1 MLKHFRF
8 ILVSSLVF
16 FIFVSGCNFSEK
28 ASTLK
33 DDLINITKDQ
43 IALQLENS
51 LNEQFPG
58 VQVNAPDVMTQD
70 GQVNWDQLKQSELG
84 NYVFYSIGN
93 YDFRAVLSG
102 DGTFR
107 VERINNSSGDT
118 YAYAEF
124 KVEMADGKLKV
135 SGK

>member
-8 ILVSSLVF
+8 TLF
-16 FIFVSGCNFSEK
+16 FTLSFIIFISGCNFSEK

-51 LNEQFPG
+51 LIEQFPG
-58 VQVNAPDVMTQD
+58 IQVNSPDIMTQD
-70 GQVNWDQLKQSELG
+70 GKVNWDQLKKSELG
-84 NYVFYSIGN
+84 NYVFYSIGD

-107 VERINNSSGDT
+107 VERINNSSGDKF
-118 YAYAEF
+118 AYAEF
-124 KVEMADGKLKV
+124 KVDMVDGKLQVTAK
-135 SGK
+135 

>member
-1 MLKHFRF
+1 MLKNLKFTLF
-8 ILVSSLVF
+8 SILA
-16 FIFVSGCNFSEK
+16 IFVFISGCNFSEK

-43 IALQLENS
+43 VALQLENS

-58 VQVNAPDVMTQD
+58 VQVNAPDVMNQD
-70 GQVNWDQLKQSELG
+70 GKVNWDQLKQSELG
-84 NYVFYSIGN
+84 NYVFYSVGN
-93 YDFRAVLSG
+93 YEFRAVLTG

-107 VERINNSSGDT
+107 VERINYSSGDT

-124 KVEMADGKLKV
+124 KVEMVDGKLKV
-135 SGK
+135 TGK

>member
-1 MLKHFRF
+1 MLKRLRF
-8 ILVSSLVF
+8 TLVF
-16 FIFVSGCNFSEK
+16 TLVLFIFISGCNFSEK

-33 DDLINITKDQ
+33 DDLVNITKDQ
-43 IALQLENS
+43 IAIQLENS

-58 VQVNAPDVMTQD
+58 VQVNSPEIMTQD
-70 GQVNWDQLKQSELG
+70 GQVNWEQLKQSELG
-84 NYVFYSIGN
+84 NYVFYSVGN

-107 VERINNSSGDT
+107 VERINNASGDT
-118 YAYAEF
+118 YSYAEF
-124 KVEMADGKLKV
+124 KVEIVDGKLEV